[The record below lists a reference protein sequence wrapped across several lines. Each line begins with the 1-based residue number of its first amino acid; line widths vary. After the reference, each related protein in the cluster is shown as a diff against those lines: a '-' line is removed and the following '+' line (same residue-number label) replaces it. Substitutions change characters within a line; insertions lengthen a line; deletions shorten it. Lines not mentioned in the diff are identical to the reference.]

1 MRINIINL
9 DKERWI
15 LTKISKKL
23 VFNLTKLGHTVFL
36 SKKPRTD
43 VDVNHFIIFLFQK
56 EDKSYYPKNTINT
69 TMLTHVNDD
78 FRFKKLKKISQFI
91 DAGIAFSNHH
101 KKFIEK
107 KSLGVK
113 KIFHIL
119 PPTDDDVKLKKINF
133 GIFTDLYSDGRKE
146 EDFFFN
152 SFINLDPHFF
162 KLSIIGK
169 GWKKY
174 VKAFQEKNIEVDFQ
188 RFFFRKLYLNKMSN
202 LDYLIYLGNDE
213 GSMSFLDAIQLGIKT
228 IMVPQGF
235 QSDLQE
241 FITYKVD
248 KNLRNFPD
256 IISKIIREKQ
266 KFMKIKKKL
275 NWTNYAFQHCE
286 IWKNLKIKIK
296 N

>member
-23 VFNLTKLGHTVFL
+23 AFHLTKLGHTVFL
-36 SKKPRTD
+36 SKKPRAD
-43 VDVNHFIIFLFQK
+43 VDINHFIIFLFQK
-56 EDKSYYPKNTINT
+56 EDKKHYPKTTINT

-78 FRFKKLKKISQFI
+78 FRYKKLKNISQFI

-107 KSLGVK
+107 KSLGLK
-113 KIFHIL
+113 KVFYVL

-133 GIFTDLYSDGRKE
+133 GIFTNLYNDGRKE
-146 EDFFFN
+146 ENYFFN
-152 SFINLDPHFF
+152 TFINQDPNFF

-174 VKAFQEKNIEVDFQ
+174 IRAFKEKKIEVDFQ
-188 RFFFRKLYLNKMSN
+188 RFFFRKLYLNKMAN

-213 GSMSFLDAIQLGIKT
+213 GSMSFLDAIQFGIKT
-228 IMVPQGF
+228 IMIPQGF
-235 QSDLQE
+235 QNDLKE

-248 KNLRNFPD
+248 KTLKNFPEV
-256 IISKIIREKQ
+256 ISKIISKRQ
-266 KFMKIKKKL
+266 KYIKIKKKL
-275 NWTNYAFQHCE
+275 NWENYAFQHSE
-286 IWKNLKIKIK
+286 IWKNLKKK
-296 N
+296 TKK

>member
-1 MRINIINL
+1 
-9 DKERWI
+9 
-15 LTKISKKL
+15 
-23 VFNLTKLGHTVFL
+23 
-36 SKKPRTD
+36 
-43 VDVNHFIIFLFQK
+43 
-56 EDKSYYPKNTINT
+56 
-69 TMLTHVNDD
+69 MLTHVNDD

-152 SFINLDPHFF
+152 SFIKLDPHFF

-213 GSMSFLDAIQLGIKT
+213 GSMSFLDAIKLGIKT

-266 KFMKIKKKL
+266 KFIKIKKKL
-275 NWTNYAFQHCE
+275 NWANYAFQHCE

>member
-15 LTKISKKL
+15 LTKFSKKL
-23 VFNLTKLGHTVFL
+23 ALNLTKLGHTVFL

-56 EDKSYYPKNTINT
+56 EDANYYPKTTINT

-78 FRFKKLKKISQFI
+78 FRYKKIKSISKFI
-91 DAGIAFSNHH
+91 DAGIAFSSHH

-107 KSLGVK
+107 KSLGLK
-113 KIFHIL
+113 KIFYVL
-119 PPTDDDVKLKKINF
+119 PPTDNDVNLKKVNF
-133 GIFTDLYSDGRKE
+133 GIFTNLYNDGRKE
-146 EDFFFN
+146 ENYFFN
-152 SFINLDPHFF
+152 SFIKQDPNFF

-174 VKAFQEKNIEVDFQ
+174 IKAFKERKIEVDFQ
-188 RFFFRKLYLNKMSN
+188 RFFLRKLYLNKMSN

-213 GSMSFLDAIQLGIKT
+213 GSMSFLDAIQFGIKT
-228 IMVPQGF
+228 IMIPQGF

-248 KNLRNFPD
+248 KNLQNFSD
-256 IISKIIREKQ
+256 IISKIIEEKQ
-266 KFMKIKKKL
+266 KYIKIKKKL
-275 NWTNYAFQHCE
+275 NWENYAFSHYE
-286 IWKNLKIKIK
+286 IWKNLKSKI
-296 N
+296 NN